1 MGDVRAALA
10 AMACFAAFA
19 RGLRFARAGRPSTGG
34 RTGDLQRRCESE
46 PRASGASSQD
56 KKAMDTAVD
65 KARQYCH
72 AKGEKLL
79 VTSAVGNT
87 INFQCLAEG
96 AVGQH

>member
-1 MGDVRAALA
+1 MYVPLSQQWLA
-10 AMACFAAFA
+10 SPLLRGGCASPWQVGPVQEAGQGTYSVGVSPS
-19 RGLRFARAGRPSTGG
+19 RGL
-34 RTGDLQRRCESE
+34 
-46 PRASGASSQD
+46 GASSQD